1 MRSVCECVCI
11 HTQITVVKNPD
22 SHALLLTVTD
32 GVDERTAHIAA
43 LQVGVYPCLRG
54 LLAFFLQSADLVLA
68 VSHWIPFPNSQ
79 DVFPDPRGAQ
89 KRFCIV
95 FSHKTRMTFESNACE
110 EIIRDLKEFMKLSN
124 SV

>member
-1 MRSVCECVCI
+1 M
-11 HTQITVVKNPD
+11 KNPD
-22 SHALLLTVTD
+22 SHALLLTVSD

-43 LQVGVYPCLRG
+43 LQVGVYSFLRG
-54 LLAFFLQSADLVLA
+54 FLVFPSSPDLYLA
-68 VSHWIPFPNSQ
+68 VFYWTLSPNSQ